1 MRRRL
6 LQAIAFSTVLLC
18 TYANAQTQTTILGR
32 VMGKGGEVVSGVRL
46 DATNT
51 STHQIFSTVS
61 SSDGSFRF
69 TVPVGH
75 YSVHY
80 SVEGFKTG
88 TVETDAFVGESKFLN
103 INIYGPEQNGQI
115 RVHVNGPQGTPAA
128 GVKIS
133 ISSSIGDN
141 YVGTTD
147 AHGDYVQGA
156 LGGGTYKVIASAG
169 ANPCQNVKISDGQS
183 KPVTLKLSDHCR

>member
-1 MRRRL
+1 VRRRL

-18 TYANAQTQTTILGR
+18 TYANAQTQTTIAGR

-51 STHQIFSTVS
+51 STHQTFSTVS

-88 TVETDAFVGESKFLN
+88 TVETDAFVGESKFLD

-133 ISSSIGDN
+133 ISSS
-141 YVGTTD
+141 TTD

-169 ANPCQNVKISDGQS
+169 ANTCRNVKISDGQS
-183 KPVTLKLSDHCR
+183 KSVTLKVSDRCR